1 MHIEGKCHQKLPKN
15 KLDTLGKVSFYKS
28 SKFIDFFSV
37 QIGTFA
43 QDYKYAVQTTQELLH
58 IGPLSKPIL
67 GLTKN
72 LIWTYIHTIYLSIN
86 ISSVDD
92 RRKFFCRVY
101 FSTASKQS
109 KENIWTIWQP
119 KKTRIISCLIVFK
132 HG

>member
-15 KLDTLGKVSFYKS
+15 KLDTLCEVSFYKS
-28 SKFIDFFSV
+28 SKFIDFIFV

-72 LIWTYIHTIYLSIN
+72 LI
-86 ISSVDD
+86 
-92 RRKFFCRVY
+92 
-101 FSTASKQS
+101 
-109 KENIWTIWQP
+109 
-119 KKTRIISCLIVFK
+119 
-132 HG
+132 